1 MAKKKTT
8 KKQNGQE
15 WEPRYQF
22 WHERDFWNDLYVSRS
37 MTNLQR
43 HFFRAMLQAAFYCST
58 RPNLPKDDNLL
69 CALADAGSLEVW
81 MENKPAI
88 MSKFHET
95 KMKVDGHWVEVWAN
109 KRLKR
114 DWIKL
119 LENSERQRNRRKGKT
134 DSGDD
139 FAPDLEA
146 PENNEDDGIEGDADL
161 L

>member
-1 MAKKKTT
+1 
-8 KKQNGQE
+8 
-15 WEPRYQF
+15 
-22 WHERDFWNDLYVSRS
+22 
-37 MTNLQR
+37 
-43 HFFRAMLQAAFYCST
+43 
-58 RPNLPKDDNLL
+58 
-69 CALADAGSLEVW
+69 

-146 PENNEDDGIEGDADL
+146 PENNEDDGIEGDADQL
-161 L
+161 